1 MSYIEMQIIQR
12 AITTTLCQCT
22 ALQGRHFCRSNW
34 NLEKLDFRRVVEAD
48 NVDTIML
55 TNRTILFKH
64 QFSNRERE
72 FNLFYFID

>member
-12 AITTTLCQCT
+12 AITTTLCHSAQCT

-48 NVDTIML
+48 SVDTIML
-55 TNRTILFKH
+55 T
-64 QFSNRERE
+64 S
-72 FNLFYFID
+72 